1 MKRTKSKSKLSN
13 FIFVTVTVLLAA
25 LMAFSF
31 CYGAIKSV
39 ASLVHAD
46 VSTSAKALC
55 LIEASSGR
63 VLAEKNSNASLPM
76 ASTTKIMTA
85 ITALDNCENID
96 EVFEVSPKAI
106 GVPGT
111 SLYLRK
117 GEKHSLRDLL
127 YGLMLVSGNDASVAI
142 GEHVSGSV
150 EHFVDQMNFTA
161 HRLGLKHTHFENTH
175 GLDEDGHYTSA
186 YDLAKIAAYA
196 LENPVF
202 KEIVSTQ
209 NKKITSADG
218 KDRYLANKNKLLRT
232 FDGAIGV
239 KTGFT
244 DDAGRCLVSA
254 AERDGMRLICVVLNC
269 GPMFEDCAR
278 LLEWGFENYK
288 MYDLTQKVEFY
299 PELVVEGG
307 EKQSVKIGHNHTF
320 MYPLADWELDKISTN
335 VQIVPSL
342 KPVLKAGS
350 EVGKFEILFDKE
362 LLFSGNIVTMEDVKA
377 RSFEQRIF
385 DILDQ
390 W

>member
-1 MKRTKSKSKLSN
+1 MKKIKSKSKLSN
-13 FIFVTVTVLLAA
+13 FLFIFVTVLLAG

-39 ASLVHAD
+39 ATLVHAD
-46 VSTSAKALC
+46 AITSAKAMC
-55 LIEASSGR
+55 LIEASTGR
-63 VLAEKNSNASLPM
+63 VLVEKNSNASLAM

-85 ITALDNCENID
+85 ITALDNCDNID

-106 GVPGT
+106 GIPGT

-117 GEKHSLRDLL
+117 GEKHTLRDLL

-142 GEHVSGSV
+142 GEHVSGSM

-175 GLDEDGHYTSA
+175 GLDEKGHYTSA
-186 YDLAKIAAYA
+186 YDLAIIAAYA
-196 LENPVF
+196 LGNPTF
-202 KEIVSTQ
+202 REIVSTQ
-209 NKKITSADG
+209 NIKITNADG
-218 KDRYLANKNKLLRT
+218 KDRYLCNKNKLLRT
-232 FDGAIGV
+232 FDGTIGV

-254 AERDGMRLICVVLNC
+254 AERDGMRLVCVVLNC
-269 GPMFEDCAR
+269 GPMFEDSAK
-278 LLEWGFENYK
+278 LLQWGFDNYK
-288 MYDLTQKVEFY
+288 MYDLTEKVDFY
-299 PELVVEGG
+299 PQLVVEGG
-307 EKQSVKIGHNHTF
+307 EKQSVQIGHNHKF
-320 MYPLADWELDKISTN
+320 MYPLTENELDKISTN
-335 VQIVPSL
+335 VEIVPSL

-350 EVGKFEILFDKE
+350 DVGKFEIFFDKE

-377 RSFEQRIF
+377 RSFKQRIF
-385 DILDQ
+385 DIFDQ